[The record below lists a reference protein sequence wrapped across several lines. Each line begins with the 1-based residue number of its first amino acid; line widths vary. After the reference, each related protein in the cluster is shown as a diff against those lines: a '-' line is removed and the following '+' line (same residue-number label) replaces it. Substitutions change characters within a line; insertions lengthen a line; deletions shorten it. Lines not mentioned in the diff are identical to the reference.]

1 MKYAI
6 VCALLT
12 APFVHADDSIRLV
25 KAELLLTAM
34 HVEQQ
39 QKEMMDQMSQMVI
52 GQVKQQMEKQGP
64 VSDAEMAKMEDRQ
77 KRLFALVAEKTSWRN
92 MKPVFI
98 KAYADTFTETELD
111 GIIAFYATPA
121 GRAMV
126 AKQPALNTK
135 IMGSVQAQMQDLMP
149 KIEAIMKD
157 QQ

>member
-12 APFVHADDSIRLV
+12 APFVHADDSTRLI

-39 QKEMMDQMSQMVI
+39 QKEMMDQMSQMVL
-52 GQVKQQMEKQGP
+52 GQVKQQMQKQGP

-149 KIEAIMKD
+149 KIEAIMKE

>member
-12 APFVHADDSIRLV
+12 APFVHADDSTRLI

>member
-6 VCALLT
+6 VFALLT

-39 QKEMMDQMSQMVI
+39 QKEMMDQMSQMVL
-52 GQVKQQMEKQGP
+52 GQVKQQMKNQGP
-64 VSDAEMAKMEDRQ
+64 VSDAEMAKMEERQ
-77 KRLFALVAEKTSWRN
+77 KRLFALVAETTSWKN

-98 KAYADTFTETELD
+98 RAYADTFTEAELD

-149 KIEAIMKD
+149 KIEAIMKE